1 MEHDNFDPAGAEGR
15 EATRERLQAGAIDL
29 QSRRAVAAG
38 LATQDLSIAERIQVL
53 GFNEDTAKVFD
64 LLPVIHVAW
73 ADGAVQRPERDA
85 IMRVLEARGVV
96 AGMEAYTLV
105 ESLLERAPGQ
115 AYMDETLGLL
125 RELVADNT
133 RRTEALID
141 LCFVIAEA
149 HGAGLL
155 GLRDPIDKRE
165 REALYAVA
173 NKLGD
178 RAQTWVKAKF
188 GEL

>member
-1 MEHDNFDPAGAEGR
+1 MDQDNFDPAGAEDR
-15 EATRERLQAGAIDL
+15 EATRTRLQKAAVEL
-29 QSRRAVAAG
+29 QSRRAVAEG
-38 LATQDLSIAERIQVL
+38 LATQDLSIAERTQAL

-73 ADGAVQRPERDA
+73 ADGAIQRPERDA
-85 IMRVLEARGVV
+85 IMRVLEARGL
-96 AGMEAYTLV
+96 APGMEAYTLV
-105 ESLLERAPGQ
+105 ESLLEQAPGQ

-133 RRTEALID
+133 RRAEALID

-173 NKLGD
+173 QKLGD
-178 RAQTWVKAKF
+178 RAQAWVKAKF

>member
-1 MEHDNFDPAGAEGR
+1 MDQDNQAGADVR
-15 EATRERLQAGAIDL
+15 EATRTRLQKAAVEL
-29 QSRRAVAAG
+29 QSRRAVADG
-38 LATQDLSIAERIQVL
+38 LATQDLSVAARVEAL

-64 LLPVIHVAW
+64 LLPMIHVAW
-73 ADGAVQRPERDA
+73 ADGAVQRPEREA
-85 IMRVLEARGVV
+85 IMRVLEARGLVR
-96 AGMEAYTLV
+96 GMEGHTLV
-105 ESLLERAPGQ
+105 EALLERAPGQ
-115 AYMDETLGLL
+115 AYMDETLDLL
-125 RELVADNT
+125 RELVADHT
-133 RRTEALID
+133 RRAEALID

-173 NKLGD
+173 EKLGD